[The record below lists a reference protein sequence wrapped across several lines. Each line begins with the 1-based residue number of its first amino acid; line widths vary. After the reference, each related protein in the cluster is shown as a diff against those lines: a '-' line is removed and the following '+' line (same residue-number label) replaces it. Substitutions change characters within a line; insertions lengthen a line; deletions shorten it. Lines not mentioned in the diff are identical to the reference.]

1 VCPGVGHTTQ
11 ICVQPGYQGHGIGRT
26 LMLTSADALRGM
38 KFRELTLTVTSD
50 NYTAVRLYEKL
61 GFRTI
66 KSFTAGVWPR

>member
-1 VCPGVGHTTQ
+1 
-11 ICVQPGYQGHGIGRT
+11 
-26 LMLTSADALRGM
+26 M